1 MLLVRGRC
9 CWFADDVAGWS
20 ADDVARAGVG
30 PAERRTIGRSPV
42 SGGRLALRQVAVDG
56 RKGAAPTIR
65 LPLDSVDPPAGPRA
79 PPSVLKDDP
88 VGAAESRPHAAPRG
102 AASPCGDVPHDM
114 FEAPGI
120 GVLGW
125 SGRGCADDWR
135 GRASLQRPGSLTARL
150 VFLCVSGRDEHVPCD
165 MLSSCNDEHVTWD
178 RLISCSDEHRTCRM
192 SHVACRMSHVACRM
206 SHVACRVRAAMNMS
220 HGTCLVRVAMARPE
234 GRRRSGSRR
243 RRPSRPLGAN
253 GGVRGPAGGAT
264 ESSARDIVV
273 QAPMNNSERDVSERR
288 PARRTPDCARLHGR
302 KAGPPPARATS
313 PAHRRRCSVAPRRA
327 SSPVLRRAP
336 SCSVVHRRAS
346 SPVLRRASSRI
357 VARAP
362 SCIVARAPSGIVGHR
377 RASSLAR
384 ENRRDQASTR

>member
-1 MLLVRGRC
+1 MAVRGCCPSRALLLVRGCCCWFADVVAGLRMLLLVCGCCWFADVVAGSRTMLLVCGRC

-135 GRASLQRPGSLTARL
+135 GRASLQ
-150 VFLCVSGRDEHVPCD
+150 
-165 MLSSCNDEHVTWD
+165 
-178 RLISCSDEHRTCRM
+178 
-192 SHVACRMSHVACRM
+192 
-206 SHVACRVRAAMNMS
+206 
-220 HGTCLVRVAMARPE
+220 
-234 GRRRSGSRR
+234 
-243 RRPSRPLGAN
+243 
-253 GGVRGPAGGAT
+253 
-264 ESSARDIVV
+264 
-273 QAPMNNSERDVSERR
+273 
-288 PARRTPDCARLHGR
+288 
-302 KAGPPPARATS
+302 
-313 PAHRRRCSVAPRRA
+313 
-327 SSPVLRRAP
+327 
-336 SCSVVHRRAS
+336 
-346 SPVLRRASSRI
+346 
-357 VARAP
+357 
-362 SCIVARAPSGIVGHR
+362 
-377 RASSLAR
+377 
-384 ENRRDQASTR
+384 